1 MTRAELVQWF
11 GSLSPRDQRILRLG
25 SAAALVI
32 VLLLLFLP
40 LQRALSGMEDRVE
53 KKQADLNWMRSA
65 APSALS
71 AGPGPATLATSES
84 LVVLIDQS
92 ARESGLGKALAGS
105 QPSGSGAQ
113 RVQLNMADFNLLV
126 AWISRLSGQ
135 HGVRVESASISSA
148 SEPGMVT
155 ATLVLRAP

>member
-1 MTRAELVQWF
+1 VTRTDLQQWY
-11 GSLSPRDQRILRLG
+11 GSLSLRDQRILRLG
-25 SAAALVI
+25 GAAAFVI
-32 VLLLLFLP
+32 VLVLLLLP
-40 LQRALSGMEDRVE
+40 LQRALSGAESRVE
-53 KKQADLNWMRSA
+53 RKQADLAWMRAA
-65 APSALS
+65 APSVVS
-71 AGPGPATLATSES
+71 AGPGPATLATAES

-105 QPSGSGAQ
+105 QPSGNGAQ

-135 HGVRVESASISSA
+135 HGVRVESASISSG

>member
-1 MTRAELVQWF
+1 VTRAELQQWF

-25 SAAALVI
+25 GAAAFVMVLV
-32 VLLLLFLP
+32 LLFLP
-40 LQRALSGMEDRVE
+40 LQRALSGAESRVE
-53 KKQADLNWMRSA
+53 RKQADLAWMRGA
-65 APSALS
+65 APSVLS
-71 AGPGPATLATSES
+71 AGPGPGTQATAES

-126 AWISRLSGQ
+126 AWVARLSGQ
-135 HGVRVESASISSA
+135 HGVKVDSASISAA

>member
-1 MTRAELVQWF
+1 
-11 GSLSPRDQRILRLG
+11 
-25 SAAALVI
+25 
-32 VLLLLFLP
+32 
-40 LQRALSGMEDRVE
+40 
-53 KKQADLNWMRSA
+53 MRSA
-65 APSALS
+65 APSVLS

>member
-1 MTRAELVQWF
+1 MTRADLVQWF
-11 GSLSPRDQRILRLG
+11 GSLSPRDQRIVRLG
-25 SAAALVI
+25 AAAAIVILLVA
-32 VLLLLFLP
+32 LLLP
-40 LQRALSGMEDRVE
+40 LQRALSSAQSRVE
-53 KKQADLNWMRSA
+53 RKQADLAWMRAA
-65 APSALS
+65 APSVMS
-71 AGPGPATLATSES
+71 AGPGPGTLATADS

-105 QPSGSGAQ
+105 QPSGNGAQ

-135 HGVRVESASISSA
+135 HGVRVDSASISTG